1 MRAIEKA
8 GAIEVAACATHGV
21 FSGPAIERIENCNV
35 LEVVVTDSIPMPVG
49 VTSTKIKRL
58 TSAPLF
64 GEAIR
69 RIHLGESVGALFGKE
84 SATAEEM
91 LIWDEHQ
98 TGPVSTAPSSDS
110 RSRR

>member
-1 MRAIEKA
+1 M
-8 GAIEVAACATHGV
+8 
-21 FSGPAIERIENCNV
+21 FSGPAIERIEQSNL

-49 VTSTKIKRL
+49 AKSSKIKRL
-58 TSAPLF
+58 SSAPLF

-69 RIHLGESVGALFGKE
+69 RIHLGESVGALFGKD

-91 LIWDEHQ
+91 LLWDEHH
-98 TGPVSTAPSSDS
+98 TGANSTVPTSEK